1 MLEKKQ
7 IRGIH
12 CIICTYT
19 MKNINSFLQK
29 SFYSFHSGI
38 ILPLNMISYHLTKV
52 AKSNSY
58 VETLG
63 KHSDSLHLWIKRSYE
78 EDFRHSFELQVRKA
92 IKHLHINYARL
103 AFDITTEPFYGKTRN
118 FFIFDTP
125 KDKKINGE
133 FKFISVCLITRNK
146 QIPLMALPVRL
157 GEGGGGKLSIEL
169 LKYCQSLFK
178 KIRFTVFDRGFYIAE
193 LIDFLEAEH
202 IRYMILVPEKKGK
215 IKDYIKQTEELGVF
229 QHQMKYSKDKS
240 TWKPK
245 TKLVICKGIDDFAWI
260 FATNIR
266 FNTRVEYIWYYKRR
280 WQIETNYRVEDEAKI
295 KSKSTNYLIR
305 YFYFLVSLLF
315 HLLWIVNKNINY
327 YVPFKKYLDIIEHEM
342 LFDHLEIEQI

>member
-1 MLEKKQ
+1 
-7 IRGIH
+7 
-12 CIICTYT
+12 
-19 MKNINSFLQK
+19 MKNIISFLQK
-29 SFYSFHSGI
+29 SFDSFNSSI

-63 KHSDSLHLWIKRSYE
+63 KHSDSLHLWVKKSYE
-78 EDFRHSFELQVRKA
+78 EDFQRSFELQVRKA
-92 IKHLHINYARL
+92 IKHLHISHARL
-103 AFDITTEPFYGKTRN
+103 AFDITAEPFYGKTRN

-125 KDKKINGE
+125 KDKKFNGE
-133 FKFISVCLITRNK
+133 FKYITVSLLTRNK

-178 KIRFTVFDRGFYIAE
+178 IIRFAVFDRGFYIAE
-193 LIDFLEAEH
+193 LIDVLEAEH

-215 IKDYIKQTEELGVF
+215 IKEYIEQTNEFGVF

-245 TKLVICKGIDDFAWI
+245 TRLVICKGIDDFAWI

-266 FNTRVEYIWYYKRR
+266 FKTRVEYIWYYKRR
-280 WQIETNYRVEDEAKI
+280 WQIETNYRVEDEAHI

-305 YFYFLVSLLF
+305 YFYFIVSQLF
-315 HLLWIVNKNINY
+315 RLFWIVSKNIKY
-327 YVPFKKYLDIIEHEM
+327 YVPFKKYLDIIEHQM
-342 LFDHLEIEQI
+342 LFDNLEIEQI